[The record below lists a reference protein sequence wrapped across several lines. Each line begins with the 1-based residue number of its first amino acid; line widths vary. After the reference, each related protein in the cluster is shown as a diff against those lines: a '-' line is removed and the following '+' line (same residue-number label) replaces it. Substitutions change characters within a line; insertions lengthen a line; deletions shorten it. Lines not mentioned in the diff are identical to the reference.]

1 MGHSNVNHSIN
12 YRQDLKY
19 ASLGAGKCTYKEQL
33 QSYYLKAKNR
43 ADVVEM
49 DRSLQIGETS
59 RWQSTDLVINC
70 MLHEKALPYLFELE

>member
-43 ADVVEM
+43 ADVVET